1 MPASRRSLE
10 PTARGRILL
19 ALAGASVLGAWL
31 SGDPNVRLAAAL
43 LTAPL
48 VVDLARKPRGLAA
61 VAVHVAPRR
70 TVVGAPFHDEVRLE
84 NRGAA
89 TLREL
94 VVAEERTRA
103 APALVDALR
112 SGATART
119 VLACTAPHRGHR
131 RERSFE
137 LQTEWPLGLFRAR
150 AVAVA
155 ATDFVTEPRRTPV
168 PVAALRASAASC
180 AAPQTHRQLPGD
192 DFHALREHDLA
203 EDARGVHALRSAALG
218 ELVRTVV
225 RGQHPQQIGIVLDLR
240 RPPGRHLHHGRG
252 RFEWGLGACAT
263 LLDEFTAR
271 AVTAVVVVIGAAT
284 VHARVRS
291 PAEHRELL
299 TLLAEAAPGPH
310 RALEPDALGG
320 LVRLEHCIWIAAGG
334 FLQRGEHTALP
345 AGLHV
350 LDGEWP

>member
-1 MPASRRSLE
+1 MATSRSLE

-31 SGDPNVRLAAAL
+31 SGDANVRLAAAL

-48 VVDLARKPRGLAA
+48 VVDLIKKPRGLTA

-89 TLREL
+89 TLRE
-94 VVAEERTRA
+94 VMVGEERTRA

-112 SGATART
+112 PGAAARA
-119 VLACTAPHRGHR
+119 VLACTAPHRSHR
-131 RERSFE
+131 RERTFE

-168 PVAALRASAASC
+168 PVAALRASALSC
-180 AAPQTHRQLPGD
+180 AAPQTQRQLPGD

-203 EDARGVHALRSAALG
+203 EDARGVHALRSATLG
-218 ELVRTVV
+218 TLVRTVV
-225 RGQHPQQIGIVLDLR
+225 RGQQPQQIGIVLDLR

-252 RFEWGLGACAT
+252 RFEWGLGACAA

-271 AVTAVVVVIGAAT
+271 AVSVAVVVIGAHT

-299 TLLAEAAPGPH
+299 TLLAEAAAVPH
-310 RALEPDALGG
+310 RALEPGALDD
-320 LVRLEHCIWIAAGG
+320 LLRLEHCIWIAAGG
-334 FLQRGEHTALP
+334 FLARAEHAPLP
-345 AGLHV
+345 QGLHV
-350 LDGEWP
+350 LDGERP